1 MAIFPPSHGGKTGSN
16 PVGDANRF
24 KWLLDRTEAR
34 DVVASDQGAC
44 NCSTSELATFR
55 GNGPNPGTKM
65 REFRF
70 DRRATLT
77 LACAAAGLLLINPDG
92 FGEARAVAETAF
104 DLPETRAAAD
114 VVPPALLRGPH
125 YQLGP
130 TVRTFA
136 FMNQYSVASDYG
148 PFSPPSDARLRRL
161 IREIAAIA
169 ELEKIHQSD
178 AFAQATVQ
186 AGKGVVQGAQ
196 HLIENP
202 VATIGAVPEAV
213 FSVFGR
219 ISEAAK
225 RGGTSKYE
233 DGVAENLLAVS
244 SFKREYAQKLDID
257 VYSSNE
263 VLQKQLNSVSWA
275 AAAGNLTLGAASM
288 VTGAAVLQAASGLR
302 TLDQAKN
309 IVNALPATELSRRN
323 REALR
328 EMQVPNAIADRFLRN
343 RLLSPRHQTII
354 VEAMKTL
361 RGIPGR
367 PGFIQY
373 AAQADSEDAALLFQE
388 MAELLAGYHRSVAPI
403 QRLDIRLNMPVAQTG
418 KGSAVVLL
426 PIDRLLWTERTSGI
440 ATSLSETSPKPQP
453 VRHIEVWI
461 TGDASDRAR
470 EGLQQLG
477 VTLVEGVAQRLPLLD

>member
-1 MAIFPPSHGGKTGSN
+1 
-16 PVGDANRF
+16 
-24 KWLLDRTEAR
+24 
-34 DVVASDQGAC
+34 
-44 NCSTSELATFR
+44 
-55 GNGPNPGTKM
+55 
-65 REFRF
+65 
-70 DRRATLT
+70 
-77 LACAAAGLLLINPDG
+77 LLLVLGPTLG
-92 FGEARAVAETAF
+92 GVAALGQTAF
-104 DLPETRAAAD
+104 DSPEVRAAAD

-136 FMNQYSVASDYG
+136 FMNQYSVTSDYG
-148 PFSPPSDARLRRL
+148 AFTAPSDARLRRL

-169 ELEKIHQSD
+169 ELQKIHQSD
-178 AFAQATVQ
+178 AFAKATIE

-196 HLIENP
+196 HLIEDP

-219 ISEAAK
+219 ISEATK
-225 RGGTSKYE
+225 RGGRSKYE
-233 DGVAENLLAVS
+233 DGAAQNLLAVS

-257 VYSSNE
+257 VYSTNE
-263 VLQKQLNSVSWA
+263 VLQKELNSVAWA
-275 AAAGNLTLGAASM
+275 SAAGNLTLSAASM

-328 EMQVPNAIADRFLRN
+328 QMRVPDPVGDRFLEN
-343 RLLSPRHQTII
+343 RLLSPRHQTVI
-354 VEAMKTL
+354 VEAMKALL
-361 RGIPGR
+361 RVPGR
-367 PGFIQY
+367 PAFIRY
-373 AAQADSEDAALLFQE
+373 AARADSEDTALLFQE
-388 MAELLAGYHRSVAPI
+388 MAELLADYHRSVAPI
-403 QRLDIRLNMPVAQTG
+403 RRLDIYQNVPVAYTDQ
-418 KGSAVVLL
+418 GSAIILL

-440 ATSLSETSPKPQP
+440 ATSLAQTLPKPQP
-453 VRHIEVWI
+453 VRKVEVWI

-477 VTLVEGVAQRLPLLD
+477 ITLVEHVGQRLPLLD